1 MPEMFALE
9 LAFVELRL
17 LKVSVM
23 ENGLKDIEVS
33 SCSNN
38 QRSWIAELSC
48 ITVFISHFLGKVPE
62 RFNKCWKYSSVK

>member
-1 MPEMFALE
+1 MPEMFGLE

-23 ENGLKDIEVS
+23 GNGLKDIEVS

-38 QRSWIAELSC
+38 QRS
-48 ITVFISHFLGKVPE
+48 
-62 RFNKCWKYSSVK
+62 